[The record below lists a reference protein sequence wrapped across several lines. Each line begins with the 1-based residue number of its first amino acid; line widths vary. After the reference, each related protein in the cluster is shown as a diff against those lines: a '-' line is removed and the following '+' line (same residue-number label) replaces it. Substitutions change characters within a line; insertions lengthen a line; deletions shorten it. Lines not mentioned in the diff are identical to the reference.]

1 MEEVVRLL
9 LHLLVGHLLHPGG
22 AHICLAGGV
31 FVSKLIILSFLDH
44 KCVSKVGEVLC
55 VLIILAVASVVSL
68 VVELVH

>member
-1 MEEVVRLL
+1 VVNL
-9 LHLLVGHLLHPGG
+9 
-22 AHICLAGGV
+22 LAGGV

-44 KCVSKVGEVLC
+44 ECVSKVSEVLG